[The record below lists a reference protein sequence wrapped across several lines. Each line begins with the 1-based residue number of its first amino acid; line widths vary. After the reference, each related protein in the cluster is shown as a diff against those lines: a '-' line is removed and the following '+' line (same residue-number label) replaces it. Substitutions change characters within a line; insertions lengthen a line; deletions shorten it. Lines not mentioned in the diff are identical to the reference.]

1 MLPTWSLKS
10 LFRFDN
16 FKCQAE
22 SMWLFATTACDER
35 RLVVQCGV
43 TNLVVASGLFIGEE
57 EEEEETVRN
66 AKPGC
71 ESESEQD
78 Q

>member
-1 MLPTWSLKS
+1 
-10 LFRFDN
+10 
-16 FKCQAE
+16 
-22 SMWLFATTACDER
+22 MWLFATTACDER